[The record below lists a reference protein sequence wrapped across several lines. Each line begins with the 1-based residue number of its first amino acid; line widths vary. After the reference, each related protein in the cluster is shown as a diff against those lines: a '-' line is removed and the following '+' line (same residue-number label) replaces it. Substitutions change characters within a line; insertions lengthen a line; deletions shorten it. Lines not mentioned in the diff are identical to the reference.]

1 MFDLRR
7 GPAFRLAKLVAGV
20 VLVAVAT
27 FAAQRVFAG
36 SVEPSIL
43 ESENGS
49 LVSCN
54 SEDVVV
60 SAPAN
65 ESPCQTHA
73 REAGETARARAYL
86 IATSSPGYTMTRQG
100 PERAIA
106 RLHPAFVN
114 RLAAAIAAAR
124 EAGLPFAGI
133 FSAYRPPAFGVGG
146 FIDKFHSLHT
156 YGLAVDITGIG
167 APGTPSALLWH
178 EIAARHG
185 VICPYGPHNP
195 AEWNHCQPTRIK
207 IILSENPLR
216 ETVTADGPISLEG
229 MFEVGN
235 SLIAASSGVSEPTAE
250 PPAHFFR
257 RRVRLTL
264 PAEPRTTAEP
274 TISQP
279 KSVGSWAVLLVGDRS
294 EINALATYQ
303 RLSKKHHAIL
313 GGYQPVFI
321 HTSLGV
327 NTGAH
332 WHRVRIEANSRA
344 AADALC
350 SKLRAVGGGC
360 LVQQI

>member
-1 MFDLRR
+1 MH
-7 GPAFRLAKLVAGV
+7 PFRLAKLVAGV

-178 EIAARHG
+178 EIAARHD

-360 LVQQI
+360 LVQRI

>member
-1 MFDLRR
+1 MH
-7 GPAFRLAKLVAGV
+7 PFRLAKLVAGA

-178 EIAARHG
+178 EITARQ
-185 VICPYGPHNP
+185 V
-195 AEWNHCQPTRIK
+195 WSVPT
-207 IILSENPLR
+207 
-216 ETVTADGPISLEG
+216 G
-229 MFEVGN
+229 
-235 SLIAASSGVSEPTAE
+235 
-250 PPAHFFR
+250 
-257 RRVRLTL
+257 
-264 PAEPRTTAEP
+264 RTTQWNGTTA
-274 TISQP
+274 
-279 KSVGSWAVLLVGDRS
+279 
-294 EINALATYQ
+294 
-303 RLSKKHHAIL
+303 
-313 GGYQPVFI
+313 
-321 HTSLGV
+321 
-327 NTGAH
+327 
-332 WHRVRIEANSRA
+332 SR
-344 AADALC
+344 
-350 SKLRAVGGGC
+350 RE
-360 LVQQI
+360 